1 MTDQTMTETQPTL
14 AQLAEAFFQAKAE
27 ETRAAELRKQLAALI
42 QNMTGHTSESSKTFK
57 DGDWKVTVKQ
67 PINRSMDW
75 EKWEEVKTRIPQELW
90 PVETKTVLDDTGVK
104 WLQKNDSATYAVL
117 AEALTTKY
125 GAVSVTVTQ
134 NTPTEKE

>member
-57 DGDWKVTVKQ
+57 DGDWKVTV
-67 PINRSMDW
+67 
-75 EKWEEVKTRIPQELW
+75 
-90 PVETKTVLDDTGVK
+90 
-104 WLQKNDSATYAVL
+104 
-117 AEALTTKY
+117 
-125 GAVSVTVTQ
+125 
-134 NTPTEKE
+134 